1 MDEYESMKIFNP
13 YVQMALGMLAGN
25 SGATKS
31 QAFANAMGGGLNAV
45 QTAQTNQQRQSAA
58 SREAEMHKLKLD
70 EYARMQASVKNARAF
85 AAKMAEKGGP
95 MADYWKGVSETDDPS
110 AIMKMGALQAEFE
123 QQANRNRYNDIM
135 EKQYMN
141 PTQKQQSY
149 TLPSKQDVLSGHSM
163 LMEDPEFGEKY
174 KVLSTDQQKAIASK
188 YATAAKALADK
199 GDPDP
204 WNSARAVIGTLPE
217 ANLNMLQKFGKGL
230 KENAEGVV
238 ESFKEVLGW

>member
-25 SGATKS
+25 SGVNKN
-31 QAFANAMGGGLNAV
+31 QAFANAMGGGLNA
-45 QTAQTNQQRQSAA
+45 AQAGQVNQQRQSAYK
-58 SREAEMHKLKLD
+58 RDAEMHKLKLD

-85 AAKMAEKGGP
+85 AAKMAQKGGP
-95 MADYWKGVSETDDPS
+95 LADYWKGWSETDDP
-110 AIMKMGALQAEFE
+110 APIMKMGALQAEME
-123 QQANRNRYNDIM
+123 QNAQKGRYNDIL
-135 EKQYMN
+135 EQRYMN
-141 PTQKQQSY
+141 PTAKPQSY

-174 KVLSTDQQKAIASK
+174 KELSTDQQKAIASK

-204 WNSARAVIGTLPE
+204 WNSARSVIGTLPE
-217 ANLNMLQKFGKGL
+217 ANLNILQKFGKGV

-238 ESFKEVLGW
+238 NSFKEVLGW